1 MRTVEYSIEFGGD
14 PQDLTITMSGRAD
27 VEAFGRV
34 TAELVA
40 DPRFRA
46 GLTILVDHSALDLT
60 PLSDGDVPKATD
72 ALLERDWN
80 FPPKAVAIVAPP
92 TAHALE
98 FAERGVAHM
107 SVLQRPRRV
116 FRSRDEA
123 LIWLREQSLAR

>member
-1 MRTVEYSIEFGGD
+1 MRRVEYSIEFGGD
-14 PQDLTITMSGRAD
+14 PQDVTITMSGCAD
-27 VEAFGRV
+27 IDGFRRV
-34 TAELVA
+34 TAALVA
-40 DPRFRA
+40 DPRFGA

-60 PLSDGDVPKATD
+60 PLSNGDVPKATD

-92 TAHALE
+92 TPHALE

-123 LIWLREQSLAR
+123 LTWLREQRLSC